1 MALCSLRTRLA
12 ITWRSQRRSFAS
24 VSEASQKRLLS
35 QDDWTAFQLERAERT
50 ILSKSFYPDALLYS
64 QRRPSPADIFS
75 KFGSTETRDNTWQ
88 PHHPLHRPTAP
99 RDLTISALLAAG
111 AHLGHHRSLLNPN
124 FIPYAYGTRADITI
138 IDLERTLP
146 HLRRA
151 AALVRAVASRD
162 GTILFVGTR
171 PDLRPTVLKAAQRIG
186 SQAYHLGE
194 KWLPGTLT
202 NKVHFFGPDVT
213 RSERVVPDLV
223 IFLNPIPNLHAIREC
238 AIEHVPTIGIVDSN
252 VDPRIVMYPIPG
264 NDESTRTA
272 ELIAGV
278 LSIAGREG
286 VEIAGEKAKIVA
298 EQAKKRA
305 HTARSM
311 ARRRTLQ
318 VD

>member
-1 MALCSLRTRLA
+1 MT
-12 ITWRSQRRSFAS
+12 SF
-24 VSEASQKRLLS
+24 
-35 QDDWTAFQLERAERT
+35 ERAYT
-50 ILSKSFYPDALLYS
+50 VDV
-64 QRRPSPADIFS
+64 FS
-75 KFGSTETRDNTWQ
+75 KFGSTQTRDNTWQ
-88 PHHPLHRPTAP
+88 PHHSLHRTTAP
-99 RDLTISALLAAG
+99 RDLTLSALLAAG

-151 AALVRAVASRD
+151 ASLVRAVASRD
-162 GTILFVGTR
+162 GTIVFVGTR
-171 PDLRPTVLKAAQRIG
+171 ADLRPTILKAAKRIG
-186 SQAYHLGE
+186 PQGYHVGE

-202 NKVHFFGPDVT
+202 NKVHFFGPDA
-213 RSERVVPDLV
+213 SQNERVVPDLV

-252 VDPRIVMYPIPG
+252 VDPRIVMYPIPA

-272 ELIAGV
+272 ELMAGV

-286 VEIAGEKAKIVA
+286 VEIAA
-298 EQAKKRA
+298 EQAQKRA

-311 ARRRTLQ
+311 AKHRTLQ

>member
-1 MALCSLRTRLA
+1 MAFNSLRTRLA
-12 ITWRSQRRSFAS
+12 TTWRSQRRSFTS
-24 VSEASQKRLLS
+24 VSEESQKRLLS
-35 QDDWTAFQLERAERT
+35 QDDWTAFQLERAERST
-50 ILSKSFYPDALLYS
+50 LIDV
-64 QRRPSPADIFS
+64 FS
-75 KFGSTETRDNTWQ
+75 KFGSTETRDNAWQ

-124 FIPYAYGTRADITI
+124 FIPYAYGTRADVTI

-151 AALVRAVASRD
+151 AALVEP
-162 GTILFVGTR
+162 L
-171 PDLRPTVLKAAQRIG
+171 
-186 SQAYHLGE
+186 HLGTGQSSLSALAPTFAPPSL
-194 KWLPGTLT
+194 KPHNWLPGTLT
-202 NKVHFFGPDVT
+202 NKVHFFGLDVT

-252 VDPRIVMYPIPG
+252 VDPRIVMYSVPA

-286 VEIAGEKAKIVA
+286 VEIAAEKAKIAA

-305 HTARSM
+305 HSARSM
-311 ARRRTLQ
+311 AKRRTLQ